1 MSCPHRTVAL
11 ALGLVA
17 QLRNQL
23 LYEPRVVG
31 LTGLQSDRL
40 QTQYCPI
47 ASVHS
52 TQHLTSGKSRS
63 RDERIR
69 VLRYTQCWGTGNPN
83 STMSLA
89 TNNTSHNPLLKSAR
103 CQRVQITQVLK
114 VSRES
119 TRMAQRHINTMTGEC
134 PGKMSRRTVRSI

>member
-31 LTGLQSDRL
+31 LTGHQSDLL
-40 QTQYCPI
+40 QTRLRPI
-47 ASVHS
+47 ARVLC
-52 TQHLTSGKSRS
+52 TQHSSSDKSRL

-69 VLRYTQCWGTGNPN
+69 VCF
-83 STMSLA
+83 
-89 TNNTSHNPLLKSAR
+89 
-103 CQRVQITQVLK
+103 
-114 VSRES
+114 
-119 TRMAQRHINTMTGEC
+119 
-134 PGKMSRRTVRSI
+134 